1 MHGLSHRASARG
13 SGTGSTAEGTE
24 RCLTNLHLF
33 WHLSQLAAGSEHV
46 IAGKTVRVNAA
57 GPRPELPLLY
67 LQQGRLQQPMGPPPP
82 AAGESPLT
90 LPLCA
95 PAVFLQH
102 DQSME
107 AKTPGMQHWLILCA
121 LQKSLKKSNG
131 ADACANSNSVLLARS

>member
-1 MHGLSHRASARG
+1 M
-13 SGTGSTAEGTE
+13 EGAE
-24 RCLTNLHLF
+24 RCLTNLRLF

-90 LPLCA
+90 SPLCA
-95 PAVFLQH
+95 PAVVC
-102 DQSME
+102 S
-107 AKTPGMQHWLILCA
+107 ATKAWKPR
-121 LQKSLKKSNG
+121 
-131 ADACANSNSVLLARS
+131 LLACSTGSFFALCKKA